1 MNREPAKSI
10 GELLPKFVEENHLS
24 DGLLRAR
31 IFNAWEEIICEIAA
45 PVLSREESEAITSRK
60 FFSDGVLTCKLSSSV
75 YRTQLRFQIE
85 QVRKKLNS
93 RLGAE
98 LVSKIILN

>member
-10 GELLPKFVEENHLS
+10 GELLPKFVEENHME
-24 DGLLRAR
+24 DGLQRVR
-31 IFNAWEEIICEIAA
+31 IFNAWEEIIYEIAS
-45 PVLSREESEAITSRK
+45 PILTREEAETITSRK
-60 FFSDGVLTCKLSSSV
+60 FFADGVLTCKLSSSV

-98 LVSKIILN
+98 LVSKIVLS